1 MPGSVP
7 LRRAYN
13 PVMIAIQKNL
23 PAIIA
28 LILLSACGTA
38 TPGSSA
44 VSSSALTS
52 YLTSTPSPTLALA
65 PEVIF
70 ADTPLATPTPFT
82 YIVKAGDTMSA
93 IAEQFRIPL
102 DALMA
107 ANPSVSPNAMSV
119 GQKLLI
125 PADLD
130 NPTGEPTA
138 TPAPFSITQ
147 VQCYPTADG
156 GMWCFALARNDSGSA
171 LDNLSARISL
181 LSSDGKLVTAQTAI
195 TPLNRIPPRSSMPLT
210 VFFPAPLPADVIP
223 RVQTL
228 SAFALAEND
237 PRYIPVTLIGLT
249 TVIAEDRGT
258 AHVSGQATLSATE
271 KPAKTVWVA
280 AVAYD
285 SSGRVTGFRRWE
297 WSGQLA
303 AFGSLPFDFTVS
315 SFGSDMTRVEVFA
328 EARP

>member
-1 MPGSVP
+1 MP
-7 LRRAYN
+7 RRLILA
-13 PVMIAIQKNL
+13 
-23 PAIIA
+23 A
-28 LILLSACGTA
+28 LILLTACAPASPLSSGEGQGEGS
-38 TPGSSA
+38 TP
-44 VSSSALTS
+44 LP

-82 YIVKAGDTMSA
+82 YIVKAGDTMGA

-119 GQKLLI
+119 GTKLLI
-125 PADLD
+125 PADIN
-130 NPTGEPTA
+130 NPSNEPTA
-138 TPAPFSITQ
+138 TPAPFAITQ

-181 LSSDGKLVTAQTAI
+181 LSSDGKLVAAQTAI

-210 VFFPAPLPADVIP
+210 AFFPAPLPVDATP
-223 RVQTL
+223 RVQALT
-228 SAFALAEND
+228 AFTLAEDD
-237 PRYIPVTLIGLT
+237 PRYLPVTLIGLT
-249 TVIAEDRGT
+249 TVIAPDGRAARVAGRASLSET
-258 AHVSGQATLSATE
+258 ASPAT
-271 KPAKTVWVA
+271 TVWVA

-297 WSGQLA
+297 WSGTLESL
-303 AFGSLPFDFTVS
+303 GSLLFDFTVS
-315 SFGSDMTRVEVFA
+315 SFGSDMKRVEVFA

>member
-1 MPGSVP
+1 MP
-7 LRRAYN
+7 RN
-13 PVMIAIQKNL
+13 
-23 PAIIA
+23 
-28 LILLSACGTA
+28 LILAALLFLTACGTA
-38 TPGSSA
+38 TPGASTPSHA
-44 VSSSALTS
+44 DLFP

-70 ADTPLATPTPFT
+70 ADTPLPTPTPFT
-82 YIVKAGDTMSA
+82 YTVKQGDTMGA

-107 ANPSVSPNAMSV
+107 ANPNVSPNAMSV

-125 PADLD
+125 PADIN
-130 NPTGEPTA
+130 NPSGEPTA
-138 TPAPFSITQ
+138 TPAPFAITQ

-171 LDNLSARISL
+171 LDNLSARITL
-181 LSSDGKLVTAQTAI
+181 LGPDGKLVAAQTAI
-195 TPLNRIPPRSSMPLT
+195 TPLNRIPPRSSLPLT
-210 VFFPAPLPADVIP
+210 AFFPAPLPADVTP
-223 RVQTL
+223 RVQALT
-228 SAFALAEND
+228 SFALAEDD
-237 PRYIPVTLIGLT
+237 PRYLPVTLIGLT
-249 TVIAEDRGT
+249 TVIAEDGPRST
-258 AHVSGQATLSATE
+258 ARVSGQAALSATE
-271 KPAKTVWVA
+271 KPAATVWVA

-297 WSGQLA
+297 WSGQLE

-315 SFGSDMTRVEVFA
+315 SFGSDLTRVEVFA